1 LKKFTNLIKNIRL
14 FPLYIEHVITLIDNS
29 KLGIKIGKAVINIL
43 LYADDVVLLAN
54 TLAKLQKII
63 YIVEK
68 FGNELEIKFNTSKT
82 NYRSINTHTKK
93 NNTKKAK
100 NNTVL
105 RIRLAVS
112 AMFKPHEADYDENL
126 DAFAAM

>member
-1 LKKFTNLIKNIRL
+1 
-14 FPLYIEHVITLIDNS
+14 VIS
-29 KLGIKIGKAVINIL
+29 IL

-63 YIVEK
+63 YIDEK
-68 FGNELEIKFNTSKT
+68 FGNELEIKFNPSKA
-82 NYRSINTHTKK
+82 NYRWINTHTKK
-93 NNTKKAK
+93 NNIKKTK

-105 RIRLAVS
+105 GIRLALS
-112 AMFKPHEADYDENL
+112 AMFKPHEAGYDENL